1 MGIFR
6 ADDEPDQEEI
16 ENEEA
21 DDSYQN
27 VEPET
32 AGEDSERNQL
42 SHRAEHFGGG
52 GLQNSDTPYAQP
64 ERQALDH
71 LQEPAKKAPERS
83 FAESDLGAKSGEE
96 RPNLRQRLG
105 GRKKSSSKNKK
116 RILAGLAAFIAP
128 TLITLAFFVFALHA
142 GLALEHIS
150 RVATGLR
157 FGSMHFQLNRRFNH
171 LRREYVRL
179 ADYSTPGRSRI
190 APYTRT
196 TLGSRLLGVS
206 PNKIYTTLTHK
217 GYDLKFTTFKGGSV
231 LTKGRLT
238 LTEVTDKKG
247 NIRQIKSHQD
257 ALTFLREV
265 GADFDNT
272 ELTRFRASRSSFLLA
287 KHIGLPFLRFRLIID
302 GLRDGSL
309 RNAIR
314 GSPANFLGQRVDEE
328 LLDGKNRLLKKL
340 PNIKKFLSRFGA
352 DDLVDTAQRNVVE
365 GVDAETKLSNLQTP
379 FDGRQ
384 RALKVASVGSL
395 AVSVLT
401 LACVVRELG
410 VMIGDA
416 LKMKV
421 RGMQDSAASLLT
433 TTSQIK
439 AGDIESEI
447 VADMSQRFEGFA
459 TSANYQVGI
468 QQRPAEDYANL
479 PGSDFSQELSP
490 QEVFDGWAVKPI
502 FVFSS
507 LLSPANFIAS
517 AIDYLEAN
525 AGVLEGVVAGISNI
539 IGSPLQAAAQLAT
552 KAFAEACESVLDVKF
567 QIGLLITE
575 VVVVVIASILTV
587 GAATEGRIAAGAVVK
602 EVLRSLASPV
612 IIGSVAGVAL
622 DVLLFDYLLPGV
634 VRNAAGTDTLLTSP
648 EQALAAEQN
657 SSNGGV
663 LSFLNTANA
672 LGNSGANYKTRNG
685 ARNYALIDYGMHY
698 LSTSESISNG
708 GSRLATEDALA
719 QTQEYIA
726 FQKQQYA
733 QEGWLNN
740 LASLEN
746 PYSLTS
752 SWVVAQSA
760 PGSWQQKSQA
770 YFAQLLARVGSSLDI
785 FQPAKAQIANTQ
797 LTQDILYPG
806 HDWVVGFNQPE
817 SSGEDPLFAHATN
830 TVYVENNLEEL
841 RGEYS
846 ACLGIEAS
854 EFLLDQVSNGLD
866 DYGREYYP
874 GKCDQLEARRYKT
887 YYQDCT
893 LIENTRLWGSNHS
906 PMFSSRCDHLLS
918 PSEQEFLNAAELNP
932 EQENGLLAVI
942 NPAWVDEGAS
952 SLKADTP
959 LPLVVVGEPCQ
970 QELLADTPPNPPPP
984 LNRELLFV

>member
-1 MGIFR
+1 M
-6 ADDEPDQEEI
+6 
-16 ENEEA
+16 
-21 DDSYQN
+21 
-27 VEPET
+27 V
-32 AGEDSERNQL
+32 SEMVVCAMP
-42 SHRAEHFGGG
+42 SV
-52 GLQNSDTPYAQP
+52 
-64 ERQALDH
+64 
-71 LQEPAKKAPERS
+71 
-83 FAESDLGAKSGEE
+83 
-96 RPNLRQRLG
+96 
-105 GRKKSSSKNKK
+105 
-116 RILAGLAAFIAP
+116 AA
-128 TLITLAFFVFALHA
+128 
-142 GLALEHIS
+142 
-150 RVATGLR
+150 
-157 FGSMHFQLNRRFNH
+157 
-171 LRREYVRL
+171 
-179 ADYSTPGRSRI
+179 
-190 APYTRT
+190 
-196 TLGSRLLGVS
+196 
-206 PNKIYTTLTHK
+206 
-217 GYDLKFTTFKGGSV
+217 
-231 LTKGRLT
+231 RLT
-238 LTEVTDKKG
+238 
-247 NIRQIKSHQD
+247 
-257 ALTFLREV
+257 
-265 GADFDNT
+265 
-272 ELTRFRASRSSFLLA
+272 
-287 KHIGLPFLRFRLIID
+287 
-302 GLRDGSL
+302 SL
-309 RNAIR
+309 D
-314 GSPANFLGQRVDEE
+314 SVWMKE

-352 DDLVDTAQRNVVE
+352 DDLVDTAQRNAVE
-365 GVDAETKLSNLQTP
+365 GVDSETRLSNLQTP

-401 LACVVRELG
+401 IACVIRELG

-421 RGMQDSAASLLT
+421 RGMQDSAAALLT

-468 QQRPAEDYANL
+468 HQRPAEDYANL

-552 KAFAEACESVLDVKF
+552 KAFAKACESVLDVKF

-575 VVVVVIASILTV
+575 VVIVIIASILTV
-587 GAATEGRIAAGAVVK
+587 GAATEGRIAAGEVVK
-602 EVLRSLASPV
+602 EVLKSLASPV
-612 IIGSVAGVAL
+612 ILGSVAGVAL

-634 VRNAAGTDTLLTSP
+634 VQNAAGTDTLLTSP

-672 LGNSGANYKTRNG
+672 LGNSGPNYKTRNG

-733 QEGWLNN
+733 QEGWFSN

-770 YFAQLLARVGSSLDI
+770 YFAQLFTRVGSSLDI

-806 HDWVVGFNQPE
+806 HDWVIGFNQPE

-906 PMFSSRCDHLLS
+906 PMFSSRCDHL
-918 PSEQEFLNAAELNP
+918 
-932 EQENGLLAVI
+932 
-942 NPAWVDEGAS
+942 
-952 SLKADTP
+952 
-959 LPLVVVGEPCQ
+959 
-970 QELLADTPPNPPPP
+970 
-984 LNRELLFV
+984 FVTL